1 MTPLQ
6 YYEPT
11 AFNIRP
17 TYAPVLVVSIVTSTI
32 PRHLYCVTT
41 CIFSLFYFITCWLR
55 LMRLTTSNKQK
66 RSVYDHESMIAPPI
80 AYDHGSRTLVFL
92 WLWRWSGVGSGEE
105 ACPAPD
111 YHNKLFVPT
120 QHPIFTPGL
129 DNRLYYHIKIM
140 SYLCYKHLFQ
150 SVVCRVYYWPFEKPV
165 PSEKNVP
172 KPHTPLNPGRDPK
185 YLLRLTL
192 LMVFHRMAC
201 VISV

>member
-1 MTPLQ
+1 MSAGSGTWYRSIALYALIALFSMTPLQ

-92 WLWRWSGVGSGEE
+92 WLWRWSVVGSGEG
-105 ACPAPD
+105 ACPSPD
-111 YHNKLFVPT
+111 YRNKLFVPT
-120 QHPIFTPGL
+120 QHPIFTPGPG
-129 DNRLYYHIKIM
+129 NYAIIITNCCITASK
-140 SYLCYKHLFQ
+140 LCLIFVTNIFFSQLCVRCVKRMYQ
-150 SVVCRVYYWPFEKPV
+150 SLTPRGRWCRW
-165 PSEKNVP
+165 
-172 KPHTPLNPGRDPK
+172 
-185 YLLRLTL
+185 
-192 LMVFHRMAC
+192 
-201 VISV
+201 